1 MDVEAM
7 VVDAPVGE
15 DDEMREVEFDVDGW
29 EVVRVEVREDEDEEG
44 GDEDGGMVDESVLDM
59 VLLER
64 LRLAGWLNWKS

>member
-1 MDVEAM
+1 MVAGM

-29 EVVRVEVREDEDEEG
+29 EVVRVEEREDEDEDEEG
-44 GDEDGGMVDESVLDM
+44 GDEEAVDESVLDM

-64 LRLAGWLNWKS
+64 LRLAG